1 MRVLCISWR
10 GKFFITGEVYPLNE
24 FECVYNPATN
34 YSSAEPW
41 YMYTQNS
48 SCFIPATDLIIAL
61 F

>member
-1 MRVLCISWR
+1 MKVLCVKWN
-10 GKFFITGEVYPLNE
+10 GEFFRTGEVYSLDG
-24 FECVYNPATN
+24 FGCVYNPTTN

-41 YMYTQNS
+41 YMYTQSS